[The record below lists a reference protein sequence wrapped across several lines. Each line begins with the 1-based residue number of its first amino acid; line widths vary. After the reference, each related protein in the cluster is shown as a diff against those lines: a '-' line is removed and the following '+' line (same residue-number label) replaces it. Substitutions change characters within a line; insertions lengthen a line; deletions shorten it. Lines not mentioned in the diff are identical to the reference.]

1 MEPDIEP
8 TPLAFDSEIRVYD
21 HCLSRFSICVL
32 FTASTKIHVILADDV
47 YNGEDN
53 SVVMQEKQIISFR
66 CHLDLQL
73 YPFDTQRCSIII
85 GVKDL
90 YMKYGMMIKVG

>member
-1 MEPDIEP
+1 MFILVIIPF
-8 TPLAFDSEIRVYD
+8 L
-21 HCLSRFSICVL
+21 HVL
-32 FTASTKIHVILADDV
+32 IPSSSYRYTLLVDDV
-47 YNGEDN
+47 YSGEDN

-85 GVKDL
+85 GIKDL
-90 YMKYGMMIKVG
+90 HMKYGVMIKVIT